1 MTTAAAS
8 PLLTAPI
15 GPALT
20 RLSLPAI
27 LAMFIQTIMS
37 AAEAWFLGRVGPV
50 ALAGAALVFP
60 MLMLVGMLANGALGG
75 AVAGATARALGAGD
89 IAKAEAVLRQAILLS
104 VCGAV
109 VSAVVFLG
117 FGRPIFAALGGHGP
131 VLAAAL
137 DYTAVLFAGSGLIW
151 AAGLLS
157 SVVRGC
163 GRMAFSAKVIG
174 LVTAVHVP
182 LAGLFILGAGPIPA
196 MGMTGAALAQLCA
209 YGAGTAWLLA
219 DLAWGNGP
227 VKLRLGPGGGMKEI
241 LGSGIVGLI
250 SPLLSVGAILML
262 TALAGRLGPVALA
275 GYGIGARLEFMMI
288 PIIFGIGSAMI
299 AMVGANV
306 GAGQH
311 ARAVNIAWRGTLAA
325 SLLVGGIGA
334 VLAIFPDLWATLFTD
349 EPAIVEAT
357 RAYLRVVGPFYWLF
371 GLGLASFFASFALK
385 TVIWPVLGGVLRLAI
400 IAAGGLW
407 LTQGDM
413 TLNGLF
419 WVIAVAMACYGGFT
433 ATALWLG
440 PWRPQATSIGAT
452 S

>member
-1 MTTAAAS
+1 MATHRS

-15 GPALT
+15 GPTLAK
-20 RLSLPAI
+20 LSLPAI

-37 AAEAWFLGRVGPV
+37 AAEAWYLGRVGPT

-89 IAKAEAVLRQAILLS
+89 VGKAEAVLRQALLIALG
-104 VCGAV
+104 GAA
-109 VSAVVFLG
+109 VSGAVFLG
-117 FGRPIFAALGGHGP
+117 FGRPIFAALGGDGA
-131 VLAAAL
+131 VLDAAVEYAV
-137 DYTAVLFAGSGLIW
+137 VLFAGSVAIW
-151 AAGLLS
+151 AFGLLS
-157 SVVRGC
+157 SVVRGS
-163 GRMAFSAKVIG
+163 GRMAFSAQAIG

-182 LAGLFILGAGPIPA
+182 AAGILILGLGPVPPL
-196 MGMTGAALAQLCA
+196 GMTGAALAQLLA
-209 YGAGTAWLLA
+209 YGAGTALLLA
-219 DLAWGNGP
+219 DLAVGKGP
-227 VKLRLGPGGGMKEI
+227 VRLRLAGQRGGMAEV
-241 LGSGIVGLI
+241 LSTGIAGLL
-250 SPLLSVGAILML
+250 SPLLSVGAILLL
-262 TALAGRLGPVALA
+262 TGLAGRLGPVVLA

-311 ARAVNIAWRGTLAA
+311 ARAVAIAWRGTLAA
-325 SLLVGGIGA
+325 ALLVGAIGA
-334 VLAIFPDLWATLFTD
+334 VLAIFPDLWATLFTAD
-349 EPAIVEAT
+349 PAIVEAT

-385 TVIWPVLGGVLRLAI
+385 TVIWPVLGGVLRLAF

-407 LTQGDM
+407 LAQGDM
-413 TLNGLF
+413 TLAGLL
-419 WVIAVAMACYGGFT
+419 WVIALAMASYGGFT
-433 ATALWLG
+433 AAALWLG
-440 PWRPQATSIGAT
+440 PWRPQPTSIGAM